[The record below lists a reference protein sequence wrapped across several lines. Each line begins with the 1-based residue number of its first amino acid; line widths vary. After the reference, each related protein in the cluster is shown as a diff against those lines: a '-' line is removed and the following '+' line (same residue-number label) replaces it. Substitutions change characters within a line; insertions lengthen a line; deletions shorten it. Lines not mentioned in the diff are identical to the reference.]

1 MFFSTIC
8 LVLPP
13 SSKFPP
19 KFFYVFLISIRFPLQ
34 NFSFFFPSLE
44 RQRVIYGMSKSPWGN
59 LKRIH
64 SSSSSLKC
72 MATFTCISI
81 TVHVFEH
88 GVTFSCKIF
97 SLLCNVTHIVSDFNP
112 FCFPD
117 LGFKTISNS
126 LEKNSIFFLS

>member
-72 MATFTCISI
+72 MATFPCIFYNSACLNMELLS
-81 TVHVFEH
+81 HVKYLAYFAM
-88 GVTFSCKIF
+88 
-97 SLLCNVTHIVSDFNP
+97 
-112 FCFPD
+112 
-117 LGFKTISNS
+117 
-126 LEKNSIFFLS
+126 